1 MFDLLSYLQRQW
13 AAKLVGK
20 ALVGLA
26 RSKKVDP
33 RCVRG
38 PSFTSEMIP
47 VPPPNSKY
55 LTDSHDLATAL
66 TALNLP
72 PSSAHRNAT
81 SLNAMMEYENMI
93 ASLNDGAEGRHD
105 PAGSWQYGRPTVRML
120 VSHSFPQELVSRKRV
135 LRPSSAELAGEPC
148 GICAGDPFETFQLDE
163 EEVDL
168 ELLDVKYRWSS
179 LFPLKFTAILKAFK
193 SFADSIHFHP
203 LPNRLK
209 LSAVSPTRSA
219 HAVAVFERTFFDAY
233 LLSNPTLGLIEVPLK
248 SFHKI
253 FAQANLISPLD
264 SCKITID
271 SDDSNVAQSMP
282 RGGAVPSGLHGG
294 VAQTGIIHR
303 LNHRLTIELK
313 SGVGI
318 VRSFSL
324 PYSSSRTL
332 NPVELRA
339 NNSPNTWLCLAS
351 HLKQW
356 LDHFVANPNVT
367 QNLAGAMEGVED
379 VCFCYLPN
387 HQITLKT
394 VNLASDSDQNVVV
407 PRKQDIFTKGIMTN
421 MSMKEV
427 RAIVEV
433 GSVLGS
439 GVDAGF
445 SQGGRPVY
453 FSLLNQEG
461 SAGLEFVLASTDGTE
476 MHALPDHP
484 LNNNNNNNNNN
495 NKQPRPPPPVAA
507 ALRPPH
513 NHHLPPKDKQPAP
526 SSRRPDSSSG
536 SSRPTNE
543 PSSRQKGKQRAS
555 PDSSRVD
562 SSASRSMSNP
572 AGARQQPINNPGA
585 KDGRGGQPV
594 KLFKPADHSLEEPDD
609 DEDDDEL
616 DRIPATTWDH
626 VEQQAFAL
634 SQSRKRQRLH
644 SLSHSATPDHLHA
657 PAPAADD
664 DEQLLPS
671 QAPGHSNEQPHWKLF
686 FD

>member
-1 MFDLLSYLQRQW
+1 
-13 AAKLVGK
+13 
-20 ALVGLA
+20 
-26 RSKKVDP
+26 
-33 RCVRG
+33 
-38 PSFTSEMIP
+38 
-47 VPPPNSKY
+47 
-55 LTDSHDLATAL
+55 
-66 TALNLP
+66 
-72 PSSAHRNAT
+72 
-81 SLNAMMEYENMI
+81 MMEYENMI

-105 PAGSWQYGRPTVRML
+105 PAGSWQYGRPTVRINTRVVRYRRWFQAL
-120 VSHSFPQELVSRKRV
+120 SIWPQELVSRKRV

-163 EEVDL
+163 EE

-407 PRKQDIFTKGIMTN
+407 PRKQDIFTKGVRQLSTSLTVTSADFDKYEVMGGAGGTTGIMTN

-484 LNNNNNNNNNN
+484 LNNNNNNN